1 MLMFCIMSILD
12 IVALVVVSNF
22 KNFFRKKEIST
33 DTLEKIKI
41 ALSIFT
47 LFLLLFFVGI
57 VEKCN
62 GVLC

>member
-1 MLMFCIMSILD
+1 MTAFCIMSILD

-22 KNFFRKKEIST
+22 KIFFQRRGVST

-41 ALSIFT
+41 GLAVFT
-47 LFLLLFFVGI
+47 LVLLLFFVSI